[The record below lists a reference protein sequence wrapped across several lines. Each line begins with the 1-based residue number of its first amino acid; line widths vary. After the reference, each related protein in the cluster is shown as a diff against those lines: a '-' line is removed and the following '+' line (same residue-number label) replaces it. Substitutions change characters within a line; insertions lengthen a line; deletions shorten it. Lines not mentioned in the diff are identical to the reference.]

1 MENLHLIRV
10 RYIGPSNTK
19 PSRVKLISGRFG
31 ESVTFALDQSYR
43 DSVEHAQAWLAD
55 HGFGVVAQAEMGGRD
70 HALLSDTFKP
80 LRD

>member
-19 PSRVKLISGRFG
+19 PSRVKLISDRFG
-31 ESVTFALDQSYR
+31 DSVTFSLGMHYR
-43 DSVEHAQAWLAD
+43 DSIEHAQAWLAE
-55 HGFGVVAQAEMGGRD
+55 HGFNVVAQAEMMRG
-70 HALLSDTFKP
+70 HALLTDTFKG